1 MCASM
6 VGPHPEVLPPQPS
19 CFQLRCAEHAGL
31 LQNHAARGQYVC
43 KWASA
48 VEVCAHHLL
57 LPPYIHITW
66 YKVGTWKS
74 WKEWASD
81 RNELF
86 QEQGRTSP
94 CLFAFIL
101 CIRAFPDIYRLILLA
116 KYTFTAQNKH
126 IWWWMLFRRHMHW
139 PDNNNNLMLL
149 WFSSWAIIQISFC
162 SELNIRLLR
171 SRKPDAQAAFLESFP
186 LSCTDRIPQLSC
198 S

>member
-1 MCASM
+1 MDAGDRSDGGWNRNTPEPPPPLLTPPPGTAENNHFIRPSPCAFFFFLISQHAYMCASM

-116 KYTFTAQNKH
+116 KYTFTDQNKH
-126 IWWWMLFRRHMHW
+126 IWWWMLFQKTHALTW
-139 PDNNNNLMLL
+139 
-149 WFSSWAIIQISFC
+149 
-162 SELNIRLLR
+162 
-171 SRKPDAQAAFLESFP
+171 
-186 LSCTDRIPQLSC
+186 
-198 S
+198 